1 MSPILQYV
9 SLGLCLLALLFF
21 LIGCIGFS
29 NDRDVVEDVSW
40 IMIDT
45 GPTTI
50 YYGLREVTSSSGGGG
65 SYSDC
70 KNNSDTCKQCNDDG
84 KGAFALIFIA
94 TLLTAATA
102 GFCGFLSQASETN
115 MMMGTITI
123 VLAILAVGASLIS
136 LAIFMGGCYNE
147 IDNDTNEDLEWGPG
161 SVLSIIGLLIMA
173 AVTIIQVLTTCIWK
187 TAAAA

>member
-1 MSPILQYV
+1 MSAILQYV

-21 LIGCIGFS
+21 VIGCIGFS
-29 NDRDVVEDVSW
+29 NDHDVVENVSW

-50 YYGLREVTSSSGGGG
+50 YYGLKEATTSKGGGG
-65 SYSDC
+65 SYEDC
-70 KNNSDTCKQCNDDG
+70 KDVSDTCDQCNDDG

-102 GFCGFLSQASETN
+102 GFSGFLSQATEAN
-115 MMMGTITI
+115 MTLGTVTI
-123 VLAILAVGASLIS
+123 VLSILAVGASLIS

-147 IDNDTNEDLEWGPG
+147 IDDSTNEDLEWGPG

-173 AVTIIQVLTTCIWK
+173 AVAVIQVLTTCIWK
-187 TAAAA
+187 PAA